1 MSENKIED
9 LPNAV
14 IYLRVSSKKQAD
26 EGYSIPSQE
35 VNCKNYA
42 QLKKFNVA
50 KIFIDEGVSA
60 TIHLWNR
67 PSGKANEGGRKG
79 VFFCYRIPEPV
90 SLSDEEIE
98 RGVVPGWSTEDG
110 MGESL
115 WFFYDT
121 EAEEILDQ
129 IGQMSEMHKIIECST
144 ETERVISLDDET
156 LRNIKKKVEKRIK
169 NTIMRTLQAPA
180 KGAKPRLVCWINIE

>member
-1 MSENKIED
+1 
-9 LPNAV
+9 
-14 IYLRVSSKKQAD
+14 
-26 EGYSIPSQE
+26 
-35 VNCKNYA
+35 
-42 QLKKFNVA
+42 
-50 KIFIDEGVSA
+50 
-60 TIHLWNR
+60 
-67 PSGKANEGGRKG
+67 

-121 EAEEILDQ
+121 ETEEILDQ

-156 LRNIKKKVEKRIK
+156 LRNIKKKVEKLIK

-180 KGAKPRLVCWINIE
+180 KGAKPRLVCWMGIR